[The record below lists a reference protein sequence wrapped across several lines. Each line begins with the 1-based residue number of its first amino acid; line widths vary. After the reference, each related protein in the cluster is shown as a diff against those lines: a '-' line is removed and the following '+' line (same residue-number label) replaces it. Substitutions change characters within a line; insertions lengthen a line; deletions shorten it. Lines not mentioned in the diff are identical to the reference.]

1 MHHYSLPINKLTTI
15 GILLFSMLLGGCL
28 KEDSPVKE
36 GNNRLEIA
44 AEGLGGHQKMYIDD
58 VNAYWLN
65 GDKVNINGTEYTITV
80 NSNNPSTAYIENVP
94 VTETYYGVFPASIF
108 RSRDGGNVTVELPDT
123 YQYKTDG
130 SHQVLDAPLGYYG
143 DGDGRLY
150 FRHLTGALTIQI
162 TAPEGFSVDHVV
174 VGTTQGYRMS
184 GSFTYDL
191 ASIDGITQTGTSGS
205 NTVEMLFDHDQ
216 LVFMETGT
224 QNVQIP
230 IPAVGGIVNF
240 SITVEGH
247 LQGTKHTFSRTQ
259 NSGGILNRGIL
270 GYVPVNINS
279 GQADVTLSSLFPVDG
294 NGYPQIATPTDFRI
308 MVQAINNKWTD
319 PQGGA
324 WSSTAYFKKHYVIT
338 APLDMSGIT
347 VQPIGEGITFYG
359 SIDGGSHWIS
369 NLTVS
374 SNYNTDKGAWVG
386 LISIFNNN
394 DCTLQN
400 IYLRNLTLI
409 YTGNNPD
416 GKPCYMG
423 GICAEHDANKNYNY
437 SNCKVDNI
445 TVQSGAA
452 TIVDFGGIVGYVYPG
467 KAINFEDCSYSQSNT
482 LTLSGLTTIRFGGI
496 FGERSS
502 VLNSSDTIRNCS
514 VNVNANLSATNVYAG
529 GQIGYWTS
537 EKPKIHSEYNTIL
550 GHIEASP
557 SVYIGPH
564 YGYGTNIN
572 NQWSCLNDNIS
583 GFTSN
588 RSGSATTQEQ
598 L

>member
-15 GILLFSMLLGGCL
+15 GLLLFSMLLGGCL

-58 VNAYWLN
+58 VNAYWQT
-65 GDKVNINGTEYTITV
+65 GDKVNINGTEYTLNV
-80 NSNNPSTAYIENVP
+80 NSSNPATAYIENVP

-162 TAPEGFSVDHVV
+162 TAPKGFSVDHVV

-205 NTVEMLFDHDQ
+205 NTVEMLFDYDQ
-216 LVFMETGT
+216 LVFVEAGT
-224 QNVQIP
+224 QSVQIP
-230 IPAVGGIVNF
+230 IPAVGGTVNF

-294 NGYPQIATPTDFRI
+294 SGYPQIATPTDFRI
-308 MVQAINNKWTD
+308 MVQAINGQWEY
-319 PQGGA
+319 PQG
-324 WSSTAYFKKHYVIT
+324 SNTQYHTKHYVIT
-338 APLDMSGIT
+338 TPLDMSGIT
-347 VQPIGEGITFYG
+347 VQPIGEGITFSG
-359 SIDGGSHWIS
+359 AIDGGSNWIS
-369 NLTVS
+369 NLTIS
-374 SNYNTDKGAWVG
+374 SSYNDNGAWVG
-386 LISIFNNN
+386 LMGEFKTSCSIANV
-394 DCTLQN
+394 
-400 IYLRNLTLI
+400 YLRNLTLT
-409 YTGNNPD
+409 YTGSSLE

-423 GICAEHDANKNYNY
+423 GLCGEYFSGPTSYTYN
-437 SNCKVDNI
+437 NCKVENI
-445 TVQSGAA
+445 TLQPGIA
-452 TIVDFGGIVGYVYPG
+452 TIVNFGGLIGYISTNRTV
-467 KAINFEDCSYSQSNT
+467 NFNNCNYTQNNT
-482 LTLSGLTTIRFGGI
+482 LTLSDLNTIKFGRI
-496 FGERSS
+496 FGEHAK
-502 VLNSSDTIRNCS
+502 NPGKDTIRNCT
-514 VNVNANLSATNVYAG
+514 VNVKANLSATYVYAG

-537 EKPKIHSEYNTIL
+537 TNPKIHSEYNTIL

>member
-15 GILLFSMLLGGCL
+15 GLLLFSMLLGGCL

-44 AEGLGGHQKMYIDD
+44 SEGLGGHQKMYIDD
-58 VNAYWLN
+58 VNAYWQT
-65 GDKVNINGTEYTITV
+65 GDKVNINGTEYTLNV
-80 NSNNPSTAYIENVP
+80 NSSNPATAYIENVP

-205 NTVEMLFDHDQ
+205 NSVEMLFDYDQ
-216 LVFMETGT
+216 LVFVEAGT
-224 QNVQIP
+224 QSVQIP
-230 IPAVGGIVNF
+230 IPAVGGTVNF

-308 MVQAINNKWTD
+308 MVQAINGQWEY
-319 PQGGA
+319 PQG
-324 WSSTAYFKKHYVIT
+324 SNTKYHTKHYVIT
-338 APLDMSGIT
+338 TPLDMSGIT
-347 VQPIGEGITFYG
+347 VQPIGEGITFSG
-359 SIDGGSHWIS
+359 AIDGGSNWIS
-369 NLTVS
+369 NLTIS
-374 SNYNTDKGAWVG
+374 SSYSASNGAWVG
-386 LISIFNNN
+386 LVSIFKST
-394 DCTLQN
+394 CSLQN
-400 IYLRNLTLI
+400 IYLSNLTLI
-409 YTGNNPD
+409 YTGASLG

-423 GICAEHDANKNYNY
+423 GICAEHDANKDFTYT
-437 SNCKVDNI
+437 NCKVSDI
-445 TVQSGAA
+445 TLQPGVA
-452 TIVDFGGIVGYVYPG
+452 TIVDFGGIVGYIVPG
-467 KAINFEDCSYSQSNT
+467 KAINFENCNYSQTNT
-482 LTLSGLTTIRFGGI
+482 LTLSDLTTIRFGGI
-496 FGERSS
+496 FSER
-502 VLNSSDTIRNCS
+502 NSNIGSFDTIRNCT

-529 GQIGYWTS
+529 GLIGYWNSTNPAIRS
-537 EKPKIHSEYNTIL
+537 ESNTIS
-550 GHIEASP
+550 GRIDASP

-564 YGYGTNIN
+564 YGYGRSSSWTTNG
-572 NQWSCLNDNIS
+572 NDNTS
-583 GFTSN
+583 GFSSN
-588 RSGSATTQEQ
+588 RSGTGANQEQ

>member
-15 GILLFSMLLGGCL
+15 GLLLFSMLLGGCL

-58 VNAYWLN
+58 VNAYWQT
-65 GDKVNINGTEYTITV
+65 GDKVNINGTEYTLNV
-80 NSNNPSTAYIENVP
+80 NSSNPATAYIENVL

-216 LVFMETGT
+216 LVFVETGT
-224 QNVQIP
+224 QSVQIP
-230 IPAVGGIVNF
+230 IPAVGGTVNF

-247 LQGTKHTFSRTQ
+247 LQGTKYTFSRTQ

-279 GQADVTLSSLFPVDG
+279 GQADVTLTSLFPVDG
-294 NGYPQIATPTDFRI
+294 SGYPQIATPTDFRI
-308 MVQAINNKWTD
+308 MVQAINGKWDD
-319 PQGGA
+319 PQG
-324 WSSTAYFKKHYVIT
+324 SNTKYNTKHYVVT
-338 APLDMSGIT
+338 TPLDMSGIT
-347 VQPIGEGITFYG
+347 VQPIGEGITFSG
-359 SIDGGSHWIS
+359 AIDGGSNWIS
-369 NLTVS
+369 NLTIS
-374 SNYNTDKGAWVG
+374 SNYNNSGARVG
-386 LISIFNNN
+386 LVGTIQSAT
-394 DCTLQN
+394 CALEN
-400 IYLRNLTLI
+400 IYLRNLSLA
-409 YTGNNPD
+409 YTGSSLE
-416 GKPCYMG
+416 GKTCYMG
-423 GICAEHDANKNYNY
+423 SLCGEYFSGPTIYTYN
-437 SNCKVDNI
+437 NCKVENV
-445 TVQSGAA
+445 TLQPGLA
-452 TIVDFGGIVGYVYPG
+452 TIVDFGGLVGYISSPRTV
-467 KAINFEDCSYSQSNT
+467 NFNNCNYTQNST
-482 LTLSGLTTIRFGGI
+482 LTLSDLNTIKYGGI
-496 FGERSS
+496 FGEHTDN
-502 VLNSSDTIRNCS
+502 LGKDTIRNCT
-514 VNVNANLSATNVYAG
+514 VNVNADLSATNVYAG
-529 GQIGYWTS
+529 GLIGYWNSTNPAIRS
-537 EKPKIHSEYNTIL
+537 ESNTIL
-550 GHIEASP
+550 GRIDASP

-564 YGYGTNIN
+564 YGYGRSSSWTTNG
-572 NQWSCLNDNIS
+572 NDNTS
-583 GFTSN
+583 GFSSN
-588 RSGSATTQEQ
+588 RSGTGAYQEV

>member
-1 MHHYSLPINKLTTI
+1 MHHHSLSINKPTTI
-15 GILLFSMLLGGCL
+15 GILLFSMMLGGCQ

-58 VNAYWLN
+58 VNAYWQT
-65 GDKVNINGTEYTITV
+65 GDKVNINGTEYTLNV
-80 NSNNPSTAYIENVP
+80 NSSNPATAYIENVP

-162 TAPEGFSVDHVV
+162 TAPKGFSVDHVV

-205 NTVEMLFDHDQ
+205 NTVEMLFDYDQ
-216 LVFMETGT
+216 LVFVEAGT
-224 QNVQIP
+224 QSVQIP
-230 IPAVGGIVNF
+230 IPAVGGTVNF

-294 NGYPQIATPTDFRI
+294 SHHPQIATPTDFRL
-308 MVQAINNKWTD
+308 MVQAINGQWDD
-319 PQGGA
+319 PQAQG
-324 WSSTAYFKKHYVIT
+324 SNTKYNKKHYVIT
-338 APLDMSGIT
+338 RPLDMSGIT
-347 VQPIGEGITFYG
+347 VQPIGENITFSG
-359 SIDGGSHWIS
+359 AIDGGSNWIS
-369 NLTVS
+369 NLTIS
-374 SNYNTDKGAWVG
+374 SSYINNGAWVG
-386 LISIFNNN
+386 LVSIFKST
-394 DCTLQN
+394 CSLQN
-400 IYLRNLTLI
+400 IYLSNLTLI
-409 YTGNNPD
+409 YTGASLG

-423 GICAEHDANKNYNY
+423 GICAEHFANNNFTYT
-437 SNCKVDNI
+437 NCKVSDI
-445 TVQSGAA
+445 TLQPGVA
-452 TIVDFGGIVGYVYPG
+452 TIVDFGGIVGYIVPG
-467 KAINFEDCSYSQSNT
+467 KAINFENCNYSQTNT
-482 LTLSGLTTIRFGGI
+482 LTLSDLTTIRFGGI
-496 FGERSS
+496 FSER
-502 VLNSSDTIRNCS
+502 NSNIGSFDTIRNCT

-529 GQIGYWTS
+529 GLIGYWNSTNPAIRS
-537 EKPKIHSEYNTIL
+537 ESNTIS
-550 GHIEASP
+550 GRIDASP

-564 YGYGTNIN
+564 YGYGISSSWTTN
-572 NQWSCLNDNIS
+572 SNDNTS
-583 GFTSN
+583 GFSSN
-588 RSGSATTQEQ
+588 RSGTGANQEI

>member
-1 MHHYSLPINKLTTI
+1 MHHHSLPINKLTTI
-15 GILLFSMLLGGCL
+15 GILLFSMMLGGCL
-28 KEDSPVKE
+28 KEDSLVKE

-58 VNAYWLN
+58 VNAYWQT
-65 GDKVNINGTEYTITV
+65 GDKVNINGTEYTLNV
-80 NSNNPSTAYIENVP
+80 NSSSPSTAYIENVP

-191 ASIDGITQTGTSGS
+191 TTIDGITQTGTSGS
-205 NTVEMLFDHDQ
+205 NTVEMLFDYDQ
-216 LVFMETGT
+216 LVFVEAGT
-224 QNVQIP
+224 QSVQIP
-230 IPAVGGIVNF
+230 IPAVGGTVNF

-308 MVQAINNKWTD
+308 MVQAINGQWDD
-319 PQGGA
+319 PQAQG
-324 WSSTAYFKKHYVIT
+324 SNTKYNKKHYVIT
-338 APLDMSGIT
+338 RPLDMSGIT
-347 VQPIGEGITFYG
+347 VQPIGENITFSG
-359 SIDGGSHWIS
+359 AIDGGSNWIS
-369 NLTVS
+369 NLTIS
-374 SNYNTDKGAWVG
+374 SSYSASNGAWVG
-386 LISIFNNN
+386 LVSIFNNN
-394 DCTLQN
+394 DCILQN
-400 IYLRNLTLI
+400 IYLNNLTLI
-409 YTGNNPD
+409 YTGASLG

-423 GICAEHDANKNYNY
+423 GICAEHDAKKDFTYT
-437 SNCKVDNI
+437 NCKVSDI
-445 TVQSGAA
+445 ILHPGVA
-452 TIVDFGGIVGYVYPG
+452 TIVDFGGIVGYIVSSR
-467 KAINFEDCSYSQSNT
+467 AINFENCSYSQTNT
-482 LTLSGLTTIRFGGI
+482 LTLSDLTTIRHGGI

-502 VLNSSDTIRNCS
+502 NYGFDTIRNCT
-514 VNVNANLSATNVYAG
+514 VNVNADLSATNVYAG
-529 GQIGYWTS
+529 GLIGYWNSPNPTIRS
-537 EKPKIHSEYNTIL
+537 ESNTIS
-550 GHIEASP
+550 GRIDASP

-564 YGYGTNIN
+564 YGYGRSSSWTTNG
-572 NQWSCLNDNIS
+572 NDNTS
-583 GFTSN
+583 GFSSN
-588 RSGSATTQEQ
+588 RSGTGANQEI

>member
-1 MHHYSLPINKLTTI
+1 MHHHSLSINKPTTI
-15 GILLFSMLLGGCL
+15 GILLFSMMLGGCQ

-58 VNAYWLN
+58 VNAYWQT
-65 GDKVNINGTEYTITV
+65 GDKVNINGTEYTLNV
-80 NSNNPSTAYIENVP
+80 NSSNPATAYIENVP

-162 TAPEGFSVDHVV
+162 TAPKGFSVDHVV

-216 LVFMETGT
+216 LVFVEAGT
-224 QNVQIP
+224 QSVQIP
-230 IPAVGGIVNF
+230 IPAVGGTVNF

-294 NGYPQIATPTDFRI
+294 SHHPQIATPTDFRL
-308 MVQAINNKWTD
+308 MVQAINGQWDD
-319 PQGGA
+319 PQAQG
-324 WSSTAYFKKHYVIT
+324 SNTKYNKKHYVIT
-338 APLDMSGIT
+338 RPLDMSGIT
-347 VQPIGEGITFYG
+347 VQPIGENITFSG
-359 SIDGGSHWIS
+359 AIDGGSNWIS
-369 NLTVS
+369 NLTIS
-374 SNYNTDKGAWVG
+374 SSYINNGAWVG
-386 LISIFNNN
+386 LVSIFKST
-394 DCTLQN
+394 CSLQN
-400 IYLRNLTLI
+400 IYLSNLTLI
-409 YTGNNPD
+409 YTGASLG

-423 GICAEHDANKNYNY
+423 GICAEHFANNNFTYT
-437 SNCKVDNI
+437 NCKVSDI
-445 TVQSGAA
+445 TLQPGVA
-452 TIVDFGGIVGYVYPG
+452 TIVDFGGIVGYIVPG
-467 KAINFEDCSYSQSNT
+467 KAINFENCNYSQTNT
-482 LTLSGLTTIRFGGI
+482 LTLSDLTTIRFGGI
-496 FGERSS
+496 FSER
-502 VLNSSDTIRNCS
+502 NSNIGSFDTIRNCT

-529 GQIGYWTS
+529 GLIGYWNSTNPAIRS
-537 EKPKIHSEYNTIL
+537 ESNTIS
-550 GHIEASP
+550 GRIDASP

-564 YGYGTNIN
+564 YGYGISSSWTTN
-572 NQWSCLNDNIS
+572 SNDNTS
-583 GFTSN
+583 GFSSN
-588 RSGSATTQEQ
+588 RSGTGANQEI

>member
-1 MHHYSLPINKLTTI
+1 MHHHSLSINKPTTI
-15 GILLFSMLLGGCL
+15 GILLFSMMLGGCQ

-58 VNAYWLN
+58 VNAYWQT
-65 GDKVNINGTEYTITV
+65 GDKVNINGTEYTLNV
-80 NSNNPSTAYIENVP
+80 NSSSPSTAYIENVP

-162 TAPEGFSVDHVV
+162 TAPKGFSVDHVV

-205 NTVEMLFDHDQ
+205 NTVEMLFDYDQ
-216 LVFMETGT
+216 LVFVEAGT
-224 QNVQIP
+224 QSVQIP
-230 IPAVGGIVNF
+230 IPAVGGTVNF

-259 NSGGILNRGIL
+259 TSGGVLNRGVL

-294 NGYPQIATPTDFRI
+294 SHHPQIATPTDFRL
-308 MVQAINNKWTD
+308 MVQAINGQWDD
-319 PQGGA
+319 PQSQG
-324 WSSTAYFKKHYVIT
+324 SNTKYNKKHYVIT
-338 APLDMSGIT
+338 SPLDMSGIT

-359 SIDGGSHWIS
+359 AIDGGSNWIS
-369 NLTVS
+369 NLTIS
-374 SNYNTDKGAWVG
+374 SSYSASNGAWVG
-386 LISIFNNN
+386 LVSIFNNN
-394 DCTLQN
+394 DCILQN
-400 IYLRNLTLI
+400 IYLNNLTLI
-409 YTGNNPD
+409 YTGASLG

-423 GICAEHDANKNYNY
+423 GICAEHDANMNYIYN
-437 SNCKVDNI
+437 NCRVDDI
-445 TVQSGAA
+445 TLHPGSA
-452 TIVDFGGIVGYVYPG
+452 TTVVFGGIVGYVYPA
-467 KAINFEDCSYSQSNT
+467 KAVNFENCSYSQNST
-482 LTLSGLTTIRFGGI
+482 LAFSVPTAIKFGGI

-502 VLNSSDTIRNCS
+502 THGYDTIRNCT
-514 VNVNANLSATNVYAG
+514 VNVKANLSATNVYAG

-537 EKPKIHSEYNTIL
+537 EYPKIHSEYNSIL